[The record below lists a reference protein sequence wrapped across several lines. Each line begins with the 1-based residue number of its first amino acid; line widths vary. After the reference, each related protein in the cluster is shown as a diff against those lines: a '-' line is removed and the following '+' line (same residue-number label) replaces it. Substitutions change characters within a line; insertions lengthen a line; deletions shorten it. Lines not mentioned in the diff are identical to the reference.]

1 MTFANYN
8 KNLYQDGYFVIQN
21 FYKSTYVKK
30 IRDSLKSHFDWIKTK
45 YPEYNKK
52 EFTFDNPQNQSL
64 IKLFYDSIKKHPSSL
79 ELLSFPK
86 TLNLVKKIYG
96 LKYFAFLTNGYGFRL
111 DYPRRSKFL
120 TQLHQDYHA
129 NLGSPD
135 GLVFYTPLTDVTNI
149 ASGPVVVFPE
159 SHLEG
164 IRKIKLINSYD
175 ASTGYIIEKAEDEML
190 KFKATNLFIKSG
202 DLAIFDFRL
211 LHKSSFNAS
220 SKVRISFI
228 SRFFLFDNKIAI
240 KNKFAGG
247 LQEGNNFEKIHPE
260 LVV

>member
-1 MTFANYN
+1 MQLNMNMLFLK
-8 KNLYQDGYFVIQN
+8 KNGYIVIKN
-21 FYKSTYVKK
+21 FYKPTQVNK
-30 IRDSLKSHFDWIKTK
+30 INNILKNHFNWIKIK

-52 EFTFDNPQNQSL
+52 KYTFDNPQNESL
-64 IKLFYDSIKKHPSSL
+64 IKLFYDTIKMHPCTL
-79 ELLSFPK
+79 ELLSFAK

-96 LKYFAFLTNGYGFRL
+96 LKYFGFLRNGYGFRL
-111 DYPRRSKFL
+111 DYPQRSKFL

-135 GLVFYTPLTDVTNI
+135 GLVFYTPLTDVLNI
-149 ASGPVVVFPE
+149 ASGPVVVFPK

-164 IRKIKLINSYD
+164 IRKIKINKSYD
-175 ASTGYIIEKAEDEML
+175 VSTGYIIEKAEDEML

-211 LHKSSFNAS
+211 LHKSSFNKS

-228 SRFFLFDNKIAI
+228 SRFFLFDNKISI

-260 LVV
+260 LVD

>member
-1 MTFANYN
+1 MNMLFLK
-8 KNLYQDGYFVIQN
+8 KNGYIVIKN
-21 FYKSTYVKK
+21 FYKPTQVNK
-30 IRDSLKSHFDWIKTK
+30 INNILKNHFNWIKIK

-52 EFTFDNPQNQSL
+52 KYTFDNPQNESL
-64 IKLFYDSIKKHPSSL
+64 IKLFYDTIKMHPCTL
-79 ELLSFPK
+79 ELLSFAK

-96 LKYFAFLTNGYGFRL
+96 LKYFGFLRNGYGFRL
-111 DYPRRSKFL
+111 DYPQRSKFL

-135 GLVFYTPLTDVTNI
+135 GLVFYTPLTDVLNI
-149 ASGPVVVFPE
+149 ASGPVVVFPK

-164 IRKIKLINSYD
+164 IRKIKINKSYD
-175 ASTGYIIEKAEDEML
+175 VSTGYIIEKAEDEML

-211 LHKSSFNAS
+211 LHKSSFNKS

-228 SRFFLFDNKIAI
+228 SRFFLFDNKISI